1 MTTWAGRGGRPVRG
15 VVTDD
20 VRIGNGDD
28 AMRARRHLPASARG
42 PLPGWVV
49 LHGATRPGPD
59 HAAIVRFAA
68 ALARAG
74 GHVLVPEVREWRDL
88 RLDPAPAR
96 RALDLAVA
104 HMCADPAVRPGG
116 VVLAGLS
123 FGCPQALMAAA
134 DPALRGRV
142 RGVFAFGG
150 YLHLESAIRFGL
162 TGRFRWR
169 GRTEFLRP
177 DPYGRW
183 VVAANYLHR
192 IPGYG
197 GAEDVARALG
207 RLAALAGDIGF
218 LSWEPSSDPFKREVM
233 ESVSPGNRE
242 LFRLFAPEAARE
254 PDPILAEE
262 IAPLLA
268 DTASAIHPDLALPAS
283 LPEGPPLPPVR
294 LIHGRRDPLIPFTET
309 LALERFLRK
318 RADVSA
324 TVTDLFAHSRA
335 SGRSAAKVP
344 EAARLLAAISS
355 ALALDR
361 A

>member
-1 MTTWAGRGGRPVRG
+1 
-15 VVTDD
+15 
-20 VRIGNGDD
+20 
-28 AMRARRHLPASARG
+28 
-42 PLPGWVV
+42 
-49 LHGATRPGPD
+49 
-59 HAAIVRFAA
+59 
-68 ALARAG
+68 
-74 GHVLVPEVREWRDL
+74 
-88 RLDPAPAR
+88 
-96 RALDLAVA
+96 
-104 HMCADPAVRPGG
+104 MCADPAVRPGG

-192 IPGYG
+192 LPGYG

-283 LPEGPPLPPVR
+283 LPEDPPLPPVR
-294 LIHGRRDPLIPFTET
+294 LIHRPPGPPHPLHRDPRAGTLSPET
-309 LALERFLRK
+309 RRRLRHGHRSIRPLPGIGEERGEGPGGRPAPRGDQRGAGLRPGVAAASAPSRSSASLACRFPAVAAR
-318 RADVSA
+318 SY
-324 TVTDLFAHSRA
+324 HSRA
-335 SGRSAAKVP
+335 RS
-344 EAARLLAAISS
+344 RS
-355 ALALDR
+355 R
-361 A
+361 ATPRPAS